1 MSEKKSVVVLGPLHR
16 WQMFR
21 SGVKNP
27 VINNRYA
34 VSTEET
40 TYVYIARKEGFR
52 SMGFEEAVL
61 LPGFWGLPG
70 SDEIMSELKLH
81 MSAG

>member
-1 MSEKKSVVVLGPLHR
+1 MSKKKSVAVLGPLHR

-21 SGVKNP
+21 NSVKNP
-27 VINNRYA
+27 VITNRNA
-34 VSTEET
+34 VSTDDA
-40 TYVYIARKEGFR
+40 TYVYMASKEGFC

-70 SDEIMSELKLH
+70 IDEIMSELKLH
-81 MSAG
+81 MSNG